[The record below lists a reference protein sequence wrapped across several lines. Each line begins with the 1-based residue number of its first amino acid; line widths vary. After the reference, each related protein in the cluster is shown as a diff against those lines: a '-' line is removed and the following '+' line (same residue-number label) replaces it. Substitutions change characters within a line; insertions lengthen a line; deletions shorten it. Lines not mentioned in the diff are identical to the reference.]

1 MTEFP
6 SLQEIHKRFA
16 QKGLVIIGITS
27 DDADTIKRV
36 TQRFG
41 VTFRLMHDPNNAV
54 ALKYRVE
61 GIPRTLLIDRKGI
74 VRADLV
80 GGRGLEELRE
90 ELKKIGL

>member
-1 MTEFP
+1 
-6 SLQEIHKRFA
+6 
-16 QKGLVIIGITS
+16 
-27 DDADTIKRV
+27 
-36 TQRFG
+36 
-41 VTFRLMHDPNNAV
+41 MHDPNNAV